1 MNKEDLSFS
10 GYSPKI
16 HSQKLKPITKLFQE
30 SYKFFYSKI
39 RVLLGIIIFPVGFSF
54 FCWLLMGFLANTSFK
69 YSIWFSI
76 MGAISFVG
84 PFFLWLWAV
93 PSLVY
98 ALKDNTDIK
107 ESYKRGFKI
116 LPAYI
121 WVYFLLTT
129 IITGGFLLF
138 VIPGILFSVWFSLAI
153 FVLVF
158 EKKRG
163 FDALLKSQHLV
174 KGKFWAVFWRFLI
187 LGLIVELGVI
197 LISVLIFLIIEN
209 HQIEN
214 QISEL
219 IGYLFQLFILPFF
232 LIYGFLIYEN
242 LREIKAETLYVQP
255 SIGRK
260 MKYIFPAIL
269 GTLIFGLIITFSFLN
284 IFLGRDIP
292 PIDDSDLWLSKIEIP
307 KSENAFYYL
316 NQAREEMYLPEEK
329 ERRKLFQEMVEGKS
343 WDTDFAKE
351 LIEKNEKVFDYFE
364 KAITLPYFQFPQL
377 QNPRTIDIET
387 YLPGM
392 EEFRYIAQLNS
403 IKANYLLS
411 QGKEEEALDLIF
423 KTIKIGQMIEDSP
436 RAPLITYL
444 LGMAIKETGLQ
455 RLRMTIPKLT
465 LSPGKLKNYI
475 AEIEE
480 FKENEEGLIRAMK
493 MEYIGLTNTKSRI
506 DKIFFGELS
515 KEELKKLDME
525 DFYFEIK
532 GIAYFNYLYKP
543 NQSQKIYAQYYRNF
557 IDNAKKDCNEIKVV
571 KIKPLAPHSKI
582 KMLFTENVIGKIF
595 HDTTAVA
602 FSGILERKCL
612 EDFST
617 NGTQLLMAI
626 KAYQIETGKLPS
638 SLKELTPKYL
648 SEIPKDPFNG
658 KLKYLPDKKIIYSVG
673 KNLKDEG
680 GSERG
685 SWKTM
690 PDPTFKIEF

>member
-1 MNKEDLSFS
+1 MSSENLSFFRHS
-10 GYSPKI
+10 LKI
-16 HSQKLKPITKLFQE
+16 PPQKLKPITKLLQE
-30 SYKFFYSKI
+30 SYKIFCSKI

-54 FCWLLMGFLANTSFK
+54 FCRLLMGFLASSSFK

-84 PFFLWLWAV
+84 SFFVWSWAV
-93 PSLVY
+93 PSLIY
-98 ALKDNTDIK
+98 ALKDNTNIK
-107 ESYKRGFKI
+107 ESYKRGLKI

-163 FDALLKSQHLV
+163 FNALLKSQHLV

-187 LGLIVELGVI
+187 LGLIVGLGVI
-197 LISVLIFLIIEN
+197 LISTLIFLIIEN
-209 HQIEN
+209 QQIEN

-219 IGYLFQLFILPFF
+219 IGYFFQLFILPFF

-242 LREIKAETLYVQP
+242 LREIKAESLYVQP
-255 SIGRK
+255 SIWRK
-260 MKYIFPAIL
+260 IKYIFPAIL

-316 NQAREEMYLPEEK
+316 SQAREEMYLPKEK
-329 ERRKLFQEMVEGKS
+329 EKRKFFQEMVKGKN
-343 WDTDFAKE
+343 WDIDFAKE

-364 KAITLPYFQFPQL
+364 KAITLSYFQFPQL
-377 QNPRTIDIET
+377 QNPRTIDERT

-411 QGKEEEALDLIF
+411 QDKEEEALDLIF
-423 KTIKIGQMIEDSP
+423 KTIKMGQMIEDSP
-436 RAPLITYL
+436 RPLLINYL
-444 LGMAIKETGLQ
+444 FGMAIKEIGLE

-465 LSPGKLKNYI
+465 LSPDKLKNYI
-475 AEIEE
+475 AEIEK

-493 MEYIGLTNTKSRI
+493 MEYILLTNTKSKI

-525 DFYFEIK
+525 DVYFEIK
-532 GIAYFNYLYKP
+532 GTTYFNYLYKP
-543 NQSQKIYAQYYRNF
+543 NQTQKIFAQYYRNF

-582 KMLFTENVIGKIF
+582 KMLFTENVIGKVF
-595 HDTTAVA
+595 HDISMANL
-602 FSGILERKCL
+602 SGILEKKCL
-612 EDFST
+612 EDFSI

-626 KAYQIETGKLPS
+626 RAYQIETGKLPS
-638 SLKELTPKYL
+638 SLKDLTPKYL

-680 GSERG
+680 GSDKG
-685 SWKTM
+685 SWRTM
-690 PDPTFKIEF
+690 SDPTFKIEF